1 VQLLTHPQQTLLN
14 DERALLTDL
23 RVALAKFGATEEDQ
37 RALEN
42 SIAQLDD
49 FFLLVIVG
57 EFNAGK
63 SAFINALLGQ
73 SILKEG
79 VTPTTT
85 RVNVLRHGDAEGRLV
100 ESEHLHI
107 LTAPVALLENLS
119 IVDTPGT
126 NAIIR
131 EHELITNQFVP
142 RADLVLF
149 VTSADRPF
157 SESERA
163 FLEQIRDWGKKVV
176 VVLNKVDLLQTDA
189 DLNEILNFIRDNAR
203 TLLGITPDIFPVS
216 ARLAMQAK
224 QGQPGL
230 WTASRFEALE
240 SYIQQ
245 NLDEGSRLRLK
256 FLNPVGVGERLVT
269 RYRALITDRLKLLA
283 EDFTTLED
291 IERQLDVYATDM
303 RRDFAFRISDVE
315 KILYEMEQRGDLF
328 FDDVI
333 RIGRVFDLVRKEL
346 IQREFERLVV
356 TDVPQRLES
365 RVAELIDWLV
375 DADLRQWQAV
385 TDHLAERRQ
394 QYKDRIV
401 GGTDVGAFH
410 LERERLIEGVGR
422 ETSRAVEAYD
432 KARQAEQ
439 IASGVRSA
447 VAATAVL
454 EVGAVS
460 VGVIITALATTMA
473 VDVTGIVMA
482 SLLALLGIFILPA
495 KRRQAR
501 KEMHERV
508 AQMRQTLIAALTRQ
522 FEGEIQRSL
531 SNIRDA
537 IGPYTRFVRAEG
549 DKLETVENEMKN
561 FQNELGRLRA
571 VIETSSKE

>member
-1 VQLLTHPQQTLLN
+1 MQLLTHPQQALLN
-14 DERALLTDL
+14 EERALLTDL

-37 RALEN
+37 QALAN

-49 FFLLVIVG
+49 FFLLVVVG

-63 SAFINALLGQ
+63 SAFINALIGQ

-85 RVNVLRHGDAEGRLV
+85 RVNVLRYGEETERLV
-100 ESEHLHI
+100 ESEHLHV

-126 NAIIR
+126 NAIVR

-176 VVLNKVDLLQTDA
+176 IVLNKADLLQSEA
-189 DLNEILNFIRDNAR
+189 DLNEIVTFIRDNAR
-203 TLLGITPDIFPVS
+203 SLLGITPDIFPVS
-216 ARLAMQAK
+216 ARQAMQAK
-224 QGQPGL
+224 QGQPQL
-230 WTASRFEALE
+230 WAGSRFEALE

-256 FLNPVGVGERLVT
+256 FLNPIGVGERLVA
-269 RYRALITDRLKLLA
+269 RYRGIIGERLALLS
-283 EDFTTLED
+283 EDFATLED
-291 IERQLDVYATDM
+291 VERQLEIYASDM
-303 RRDFAFRISDVE
+303 RRDFAFRLSDVE

-333 RIGRVFDLVRKEL
+333 RLGRLFDLVRKEI
-346 IQREFERLVV
+346 IQHEFERLVV
-356 TDVPQRLES
+356 ADVPQRLES

-375 DADLRQWQAV
+375 EADLRQWQAV

-401 GGTDVGAFH
+401 GGSDVAAFH

-422 ETSRAVEAYD
+422 ETSRAVEQYD
-432 KARQAEQ
+432 KARQAAQ
-439 IASGVRSA
+439 IADGVRSA

-460 VGVIITALATTMA
+460 LGVIVTALATTMA

-482 SLLALLGIFILPA
+482 SVLALLGIFILPA

-501 KEMHERV
+501 REMHERV
-508 AQMRQTLIAALTRQ
+508 ALMRQNIISALTRQ
-522 FEGEIQRSL
+522 FDGEIQRSL
-531 SNIRDA
+531 NNIRAA

-549 DKLETVENEMKN
+549 GKLEAAEAEMESL
-561 FQNELGRLRA
+561 QDELGRLRA
-571 VIETSSKE
+571 QVEA

>member
-1 VQLLTHPQQTLLN
+1 MQLLTQPQQNLLN
-14 DERALLTDL
+14 EERSLLTDL

-37 RALEN
+37 HALEN

-85 RVNVLRHGDAEGRLV
+85 RVHVLRHGEAEGRLV
-100 ESEHLHI
+100 ENEHLHI

-176 VVLNKVDLLQTDA
+176 VVLNKVDLVQTDT
-189 DLNEILNFIRDNAR
+189 DLNEILTFIRDNAR
-203 TLLGITPDIFPVS
+203 TLLGITPDILPVS

-224 QGQPGL
+224 QGQPHL
-230 WTASRFEALE
+230 WASSRFEALE

-256 FLNPVGVGERLVT
+256 FLNPVGVGERLAA
-269 RYRALITDRLKLLA
+269 RYAGIIAERLNLLA
-283 EDFTTLED
+283 DDFTTLED
-291 IERQLDVYATDM
+291 VERQLEVYANDM

-333 RIGRVFDLVRKEL
+333 RMGRIFDLVRKEL

-365 RVAELIDWLV
+365 RVAEMIDWLV
-375 DADLRQWQAV
+375 EADLRQWQAV
-385 TDHLAERRQ
+385 TEHLVERRR

-401 GGTDVGAFH
+401 GGTEVGAFH

-432 KARQAEQ
+432 KESHAEQ
-439 IASGVRSA
+439 IADGVRSA

-460 VGVIITALATTMA
+460 LGVIITALATTMA

-482 SLLALLGIFILPA
+482 GLLALLGIFILPA

-508 AQMRQTLIAALTRQ
+508 AKMRETLIAALTRQ
-522 FEGEIQRSL
+522 FDGEIQRSL
-531 SNIRDA
+531 NNIRDA

-549 DKLETVENEMKN
+549 GKLETARGEMKA
-561 FQNELGRLRA
+561 FQNELGRLRTE
-571 VIETSSKE
+571 IEAE